1 MTETKK
7 AVHDIRSFAI
17 HDLKVTRDVNS
28 SGRQL
33 SGYAV
38 MFGQP
43 SKPLPFIEYIGPSA
57 FDSVDMSEVQLLY
70 AHDFD
75 NILARVDSGTLS
87 LKTDDKGLFF
97 NAQIPDTTLGNDVYT
112 NVENGNLKGLSFS
125 ADIAPGGDEWATLDD
140 GTVIHKINQFAN
152 FYEISLTPIPA
163 YTETSVNVS
172 RSYEEVLRSMDNDK
186 KNTESKGQEPTMK
199 DVLRAISGLTD
210 AVKRATDPEDS
221 DKKDQDSDGSDSST
235 SANSTSTSNGSSSA
249 SSSNANNG
257 SASSKSGS
265 SSNSSNGSTS
275 SHSGSS
281 SNGSSSSS
289 GSDSNVSASQD
300 KPAPSAP
307 NEGNNNGNPGPN
319 KKNTTR
325 DDNNDPDVER
335 EAAPVFK
342 SSKGESNMDI
352 TPDNQNAKKDTVVR
366 DFANF
371 LKTGKVADSIR
382 RDDANNIGL
391 STGSVIIPETI
402 MTPEHEQYQ
411 FPRLGSLVRTVKVS
425 TTTGKLPVFQTSDD
439 KLSIH
444 TEFQPSERHAAPEIK
459 PINWDL
465 KTYTGNYAFSQDLI
479 SDSSYN
485 WQSELQSRLQELKD
499 NTNDNLIIN
508 QLTNGVNVV
517 RSTDLISDIKT
528 ALNVN
533 LKPQDSAAASI
544 ILSQAAFNALDQ
556 LNDKMGRPLVQ
567 PNVTQPMGKTILGK
581 TVVVVDDTLFPSAK
595 AGDANVVV
603 APLQKAVINFQEN
616 EITGQFI
623 DSYDIWYR
631 ILGIY
636 LREDVVQARKDLIT
650 LITTTAATQNAAS
663 TGSDSSST
671 TTGK

>member
-1 MTETKK
+1 MQKTQVKPTT
-7 AVHDIRSFAI
+7 VHDIRTFQIS
-17 HDLKVTRDVNS
+17 DLTVSRDTS
-28 SGRQL
+28 SGGRQI

-38 MFGQP
+38 MFNQP
-43 SKPLPFIEYIGPSA
+43 SKPLPFIEYISSDA
-57 FDSVDMSEVQLLY
+57 FKNVDMSEVQLLY

-87 LKTDDKGLFF
+87 LKSDDKGLFF
-97 NAQIPDTTLGNDVYT
+97 IAQIPDTTLGNDVYT
-112 NVENGNLKGLSFS
+112 NVSNGNLKGLSFS
-125 ADIAPGGDEWATLDD
+125 ADIAPNGDDWDTQDD
-140 GTVIHKINQFAN
+140 GTVIHTINQFAHL
-152 FYEISLTPIPA
+152 YEISLTSIPA
-163 YTETSVNVS
+163 YTETSVQVS
-172 RSYEEVLRSMDNDK
+172 RDYKEVLRDMNNTDNPQSQAQPANDK
-186 KNTESKGQEPTMK
+186 PDKVAVLNALAELLGVDNSSNSDTAQQDDFDAAADGDTERADNPNKDSAEP
-199 DVLRAISGLTD
+199 A
-210 AVKRATDPEDS
+210 
-221 DKKDQDSDGSDSST
+221 SDSNSAPAASSAVPTEKSASAST
-235 SANSTSTSNGSSSA
+235 AAPASSSA
-249 SSSNANNG
+249 SS
-257 SASSKSGS
+257 ASSAPVPAASGS
-265 SSNSSNGSTS
+265 NSAALAASDGADDSDKKEKQPVRSNQI
-275 SHSGSS
+275 
-281 SNGSSSSS
+281 
-289 GSDSNVSASQD
+289 V
-300 KPAPSAP
+300 
-307 NEGNNNGNPGPN
+307 E
-319 KKNTTR
+319 KK
-325 DDNNDPDVER
+325 V
-335 EAAPVFK
+335 K
-342 SSKGESNMDI
+342 KMDI
-352 TPDNQNAKKDTVVR
+352 TPNNQANKKETIVR

-371 LKTGKVADSIR
+371 LKTGEVADTIR

-391 STGSVIIPETI
+391 SNGSVIIPETI
-402 MTPEHEQYQ
+402 LTPEHEQYQ